1 MKQIDVLIV
10 TIEMVKTVL
19 TPILDS
25 SNSKSYEPETNST
38 SSNTPSSKVYFV
50 CNNYKNWRHLESAWV
65 ILPLVNLI
73 SLNPKIKWYQ
83 GAMYKF

>member
-50 CNNYKNWRHLESAWV
+50 CNNFKN
-65 ILPLVNLI
+65 
-73 SLNPKIKWYQ
+73 
-83 GAMYKF
+83 